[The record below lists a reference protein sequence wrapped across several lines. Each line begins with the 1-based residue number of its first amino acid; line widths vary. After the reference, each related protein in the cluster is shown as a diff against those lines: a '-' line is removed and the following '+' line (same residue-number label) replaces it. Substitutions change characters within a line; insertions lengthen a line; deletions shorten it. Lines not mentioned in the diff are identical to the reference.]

1 MTQNEMVRQAMEDG
15 VDVIVFS
22 AVDYNANAEIIGQA
36 AQRGIKIVVIDSDA
50 NSSMASCRI
59 GTDNLQAGVK
69 AAEAASGGGRRRTV
83 YRYRE

>member
-36 AQRGIKIVVIDSDA
+36 AREELRSL
-50 NSSMASCRI
+50 S
-59 GTDNLQAGVK
+59 L
-69 AAEAASGGGRRRTV
+69 TV
-83 YRYRE
+83 MSTAVW

>member
-36 AQRGIKIVVIDSDA
+36 AQRGIKIVVIDSEG
-50 NSSMASCRI
+50 N
-59 GTDNLQAGVK
+59 NLYETAIEQ
-69 AAEAASGGGRRRTV
+69 
-83 YRYRE
+83 YREI